1 VGQASAAQTA
11 SSVAESDL
19 KRNQRCVSDSGAT
32 SCYYA
37 QEANYLT
44 SELPKLQ
51 RLARVARAFT
61 PSTPVSQLDM
71 LAGRYDQIVTVMNAV
86 SQAGQHVG
94 LYGERGV
101 GKTSLANVLAEL
113 FDAEGL
119 PHYQAVLVN
128 CATEDTYATLWRNI
142 FRELRVELDEPP
154 APESIRRALA
164 EIDPPP
170 LIVIDELDRFEDDD
184 GLTLMADTVKT
195 LSDHAITATIVFVG
209 VARSIGE
216 LMGEHQ
222 SIVRNLIQVEMPRM
236 SHKELREILD
246 RGCER
251 ALLQV
256 DDSAADRVAAL
267 SEGLPHYTHLLGLH
281 AGQRTAQDD
290 RNEIMVEDVNAAIPL
305 AVAGHTIQSAYLR
318 ATESPRKGNLFPQV
332 LLACALVE
340 KNQHGFFSA
349 GAIRA
354 PLEVIA
360 GRRIDIPQFS
370 RHLSHFLGSERGS
383 VLQREGVPRRW
394 FYRFSDPI
402 LQPYVILK
410 ALSDG
415 LLTEEQLAKVQGAP
429 R

>member
-1 VGQASAAQTA
+1 
-11 SSVAESDL
+11 
-19 KRNQRCVSDSGAT
+19 
-32 SCYYA
+32 
-37 QEANYLT
+37 LT
-44 SELPKLQ
+44 NEIPKLQ

-61 PSTPVSQLDM
+61 PSTPVSRLDM
-71 LAGRYDQIVTVMNAV
+71 LAGRYDQILAVMNAV
-86 SQAGQHVG
+86 SQSGQHVG

-113 FDAEGL
+113 FDTEGL

-128 CATEDTYATLWRNI
+128 CATDDTFTSLWRNI
-142 FRELRVELDEPP
+142 FRELRVELDEHPS
-154 APESIRRALA
+154 PESVRRALTDL
-164 EIDPPP
+164 EPPP
-170 LIVIDELDRFEDDD
+170 LVVIDELDRFEDDE

-195 LSDHAITATIVFVG
+195 LADHAVPASLVFVG
-209 VARSIGE
+209 VARSIGD

-251 ALLQV
+251 AGLTV
-256 DDSAADRVAAL
+256 RDSAADKIVLL

-281 AGQRTAQDD
+281 AGQRTVQDD
-290 RNEIMVEDVNAAIPL
+290 RTEIMVEDVNAAIPL
-305 AVAGHTIQSAYLR
+305 AVAGHLIQSTYLR
-318 ATESPRKGNLFPQV
+318 ATESTRKGNLYPQV
-332 LLACALVE
+332 LLACALVQ

-349 GAIRA
+349 GAIRD
-354 PLEVIA
+354 PLEVVA

-370 RHLSHFLGSERGS
+370 RHLSHFLGPERGA

-402 LQPYVILK
+402 MQPYVILK

-415 LLTEEQLAKVQGAP
+415 LLTEEQLGKVQESGAAEP
-429 R
+429 PTEIETNAPTQLF

>member
-1 VGQASAAQTA
+1 LNS
-11 SSVAESDL
+11 ES
-19 KRNQRCVSDSGAT
+19 GFT
-32 SCYYA
+32 SCYYLNKA
-37 QEANYLT
+37 GYLT
-44 SELPKLQ
+44 NDLPKLQ

-61 PSTPVSQLDM
+61 PSTPVSRLDM
-71 LAGRYDQIVTVMNAV
+71 LAGRYDQIVAVMNAV
-86 SQAGQHVG
+86 AQAGQHVG

-113 FDAEGL
+113 FDGEGL

-128 CATEDTYATLWRNI
+128 CATDDTYASLWRNV
-142 FRELRVELDEPP
+142 FRELRIELDERPS
-154 APESIRRALA
+154 PESVRRKLA
-164 EIDPPP
+164 GVEPPP

-195 LSDHAITATIVFVG
+195 LADHAVPATIVFVG
-209 VARSIGE
+209 VARSIGD

-222 SIVRNLIQVEMPRM
+222 SIVRNLIQIEMPRM

-246 RGCER
+246 RGCEHAELGVR
-251 ALLQV
+251 
-256 DDSAADRVAAL
+256 DSAAAKIAAL

-281 AGQRTAQDD
+281 AGQHTIQND
-290 RNEIMVEDVNAAIPL
+290 RAEITMEDVRAAIPA
-305 AVAGHTIQSAYLR
+305 AVAGHTIQSTYLR
-318 ATESPRKGNLFPQV
+318 ATESTRKGNLFPQV

-349 GAIRA
+349 GAIRD
-354 PLEVIA
+354 PLEVVA

-370 RHLSHFLGSERGS
+370 RHLSHFLGPERGS

-410 ALSDG
+410 GLSDG
-415 LLTEEQLAKVQGAP
+415 LLGEEQLAKFQDVPAGSRAP
-429 R
+429 TA